1 MMGTRRR
8 DAKSGATAVFRNP
21 GTRNRGRRRML
32 WPGRVAALPFRL
44 AKIGFF
50 TQRRRMSPAFPV
62 ASYLAR
68 LALPELPPADLDGL
82 ALLLQAQARAIAFE
96 NLDVLAGRVV
106 ELDPQALY
114 DKLLVAGRGG
124 FCFELN
130 GLLALALAHA
140 GFDVRP
146 VMARVTWGRTA
157 PGPATHQALLVQ
169 LDGQRYLVDAG
180 FGGPAP
186 TRPLPLVCGP
196 VMDVD
201 GARFRFAA
209 DADGDLHLQ
218 RHVGDRWSG
227 LYVVSLADT
236 RETDIRAANHFVCRW
251 RGSPF
256 RNRLMVA
263 LPRADGLVALQGT
276 DLVRFDAAMRENERQ
291 PLEDGEH
298 LAQVLRDRFG
308 LRVDDALANQAWDVA
323 LPFAS
328 RPAP

>member
-1 MMGTRRR
+1 
-8 DAKSGATAVFRNP
+8 
-21 GTRNRGRRRML
+21 
-32 WPGRVAALPFRL
+32 
-44 AKIGFF
+44 
-50 TQRRRMSPAFPV
+50 MSPAFPV
-62 ASYLAR
+62 AGYLAR
-68 LALPELPPADLDGL
+68 LALPELPEPDLDGL
-82 ALLLQAQARAIAFE
+82 ALLLQAQVRAIAFE
-96 NLDVLAGRVV
+96 NLDVLAGQSVDL
-106 ELDPQALY
+106 EPTSLF
-114 DKLLVAGRGG
+114 DKLLGRGRGG
-124 FCFELN
+124 YCFELN
-130 GLLALALAHA
+130 GLLALALGHL
-140 GFDVRP
+140 GVDVRP

-157 PGPATHQALLVQ
+157 PGPATHQALLVH
-169 LDGQRYLVDAG
+169 LAGQRWLVDAG

-227 LYVVSLADT
+227 LYVVSLAET
-236 RETDIRAANHFVCRW
+236 RPTDIRAANHFVCRW

-263 LPRADGLVALQGT
+263 RTLADGLLALQGT
-276 DLVRFDAAMRENERQ
+276 DLVRFDTQLRERERQ
-291 PLEDGEH
+291 RLDDGED
-298 LAQVLRDRFG
+298 LGRVLRERFG
-308 LRVDDALANQAWDVA
+308 LRVDDDLACRAWDVA